1 MAKTAADPDNPKGT
15 SGRSKRLVRGAQL
28 MRVGMYNR
36 WLATLGG
43 GEKLSLTVAEYI
55 SQQFPVTVI
64 SHKPVDKDLAAS
76 RLSLDLSN
84 VEFQFISERLAPE
97 ISPITSDYDFFINAS
112 FLDFFPCLSSKSV
125 NLVYFPTPAEYEP
138 VMKSRR
144 IMKSILRQLMLVPSF
159 PTGVLSIEA
168 GSQSQYRG
176 VELPLTVH
184 LPAMR
189 REYILQ
195 FDIAAY
201 DVVQYQLVVFLNDQ
215 EIDQIALPKD
225 RSFVH
230 YKLKVPAKGEDSV
243 HKLVLQ
249 DIKGESGLNLGVPDI
264 TMINFIIRHPRYRM
278 YQLIFERMFRGWGER
293 LYNMPPGVFSILKS
307 VDTYDAIWGISEF
320 SRYWI
325 ERYWQKQCEILTPP
339 VSVEDFIPLEKKKQ
353 ILSVGRFFT
362 GSHNKKHLVM
372 VNTFKQMV
380 DEGLED
386 WELHLA
392 GGTTPGM
399 EHDEYLQKVVAEAE
413 GYPITIHPDI
423 VFENLVELYGESAIY
438 WHASGFGEDEE
449 KEPIK
454 FEHFGITTVEA
465 MAAGCVPVVIGKG
478 GQPEIVSNG
487 KTGFLWKTI
496 EELKTC
502 TNKLIQDQT
511 LRESM
516 AESALKRS
524 RNYDKEHFNDN
535 LKRLL
540 EEIEIIRQ

>member
-1 MAKTAADPDNPKGT
+1 MK
-15 SGRSKRLVRGAQL
+15 
-28 MRVGMYNR
+28 VGMYNR

-43 GEKLSLTVAEYI
+43 GEKLSLTVAEFI
-55 SQQFPVTVI
+55 SRQYPVTVI
-64 SHKPVDKDLAAS
+64 SHKPVDKNLAAS

-97 ISPITSDYDFFINAS
+97 ITPITGDYDFFINAS

-125 NLVYFPTPAEYEP
+125 NLVYFPTPVEYEP

-144 IMKSILRQLMLVPSF
+144 IMKSVLRRLLLVPSF

-168 GSQSQYRG
+168 GPQSQYRG
-176 VELPLTVH
+176 VELPLTVSI
-184 LPAMR
+184 PALR

-195 FDIAAY
+195 FDLAAY
-201 DVVQYQLVVFLNDQ
+201 EAVQHQLVVYLNDQ
-215 EIDQIALPKD
+215 EINQIVLPIDK
-225 RSFVH
+225 SFVH
-230 YKLKVPAKGEDSV
+230 YEIKVPAKGEDSV
-243 HKLVLQ
+243 HKLVIQ

-264 TMINFIIRHPRYRM
+264 TMINFIIRHPRYRI

-293 LYNMPPGVFSILKS
+293 LYNLPPGVFSILKS

-325 ERYWQKQCEILTPP
+325 ERYWQKQCAILTPP
-339 VSVEDFIPLEKKKQ
+339 VSVEDFIPLEKKNQ
-353 ILSVGRFFT
+353 ILSVGRFFS

-372 VNTFKQMV
+372 VKVFKEMV
-380 DEGLED
+380 DEGLIG
-386 WELHLA
+386 WEFHLA

-399 EHDEYLQKVVAEAE
+399 IHEEYLQEVFAEAE
-413 GYPITIHPDI
+413 GYPIKIHPDI
-423 VFENLVELYGESAIY
+423 SFEDLVELYGESAIY

-465 MAAGCVPVVIGKG
+465 MASGCVPVVIGKG
-478 GQPEIVSNG
+478 GQPEIVENG
-487 KTGFLWKTI
+487 ETGFLWKSMD
-496 EELKTC
+496 EFKTL
-502 TNKLIQDQT
+502 TNTLIQDQF
-511 LRESM
+511 LRKSM

-535 LKRLL
+535 LQRLL

>member
-1 MAKTAADPDNPKGT
+1 
-15 SGRSKRLVRGAQL
+15 

-43 GEKLSLTVAEYI
+43 GEKLCLTVAEYI
-55 SQQFPVTVI
+55 SRQYPVTVI

-97 ISPITSDYDFFINAS
+97 ITPITSDYDLFINAS
-112 FLDFFPCLSSKSV
+112 FLDFFPCLSPKSV
-125 NLVYFPTPAEYEP
+125 NLVYFPTPVEYEP

-144 IMKSILRQLMLVPSF
+144 IMKSVLRRIMLVPSF
-159 PTGVLSIEA
+159 PTGVVSIEA
-168 GSQSQYRG
+168 GPISQYRG

-184 LPAMR
+184 LPALR
-189 REYILQ
+189 REYFLQ

-201 DVVQYQLVVFLNDQ
+201 KAVEHRLVVFLNDQ
-215 EIDQIALPKD
+215 EINQIVLPMDK
-225 RSFVH
+225 SFVH
-230 YKLKVPAKGEDSV
+230 YELTVPEKGADSV
-243 HKLVLQ
+243 HELIIK
-249 DIKGESGLNLGVPDI
+249 DIEAESGLNLGEPDI
-264 TMINFIIRHPRYRM
+264 TMMNFIIRHPRYRL
-278 YQLIFERMFRGWGER
+278 YQLIFERMFRRWGVR

-325 ERYWQKQCEILTPP
+325 EKYWHKQCELITPP
-339 VSVEDFIPLEKKKQ
+339 VNVEDFQPLEKKNQ

-362 GSHNKKHLVM
+362 GSHSKKHLVM
-372 VNTFKQMV
+372 VNAFKEMV
-380 DEGLED
+380 DEGLKE

-399 EHDEYLQKVVAEAE
+399 DHKEYLQEVLAGAE
-413 GYPITIHPDI
+413 GYPITIHSNIAFKD
-423 VFENLVELYGESAIY
+423 LVKLYGESAIY

-465 MAAGCVPVVIGKG
+465 MASGCVPVVIGKG
-478 GQPEIVSNG
+478 GQPEIVSHGENG
-487 KTGFLWKTI
+487 YLWLTI
-496 EELKTC
+496 DELQSLTF
-502 TNKLIQDQT
+502 KLIQDPE
-511 LRESM
+511 LRKQM
-516 AESALKRS
+516 AEKSEAESQL
-524 RNYDKEHFNDN
+524 YDKVNFKEN
-535 LKRLL
+535 LRGLMQKIGV
-540 EEIEIIRQ
+540 E